1 MFLSPMNPGV
11 LTGTTGIGTSRAA
24 AVQTA
29 SRSSPVI
36 AVTQVA

>member
-11 LTGTTGIGTSRAA
+11 FTGMTGTATSRRGRR
-24 AVQTA
+24 QTA